1 MSPSR
6 NAWPAA
12 LLALFLSACGGGDD
26 GTASTSVPPAPSGGA
41 AAGSGEVAAENSCSL
56 PDFQDSVMQ
65 LVNEARAEARACGT
79 NSFAAAPA
87 LTWDERLFSAAAGH
101 AADMAQNDYF
111 SHEGLNG
118 STFSQRITDA
128 GYEWIAAGENIAAGQ
143 ADVQQ
148 VVQAWL
154 DSPGHCANIMSDAFT
169 EVGVA
174 CVAEP
179 GSTYTQYWGM
189 SLGRPR

>member
-1 MSPSR
+1 MSPCR
-6 NAWPAA
+6 FLWPA
-12 LLALFLSACGGGDD
+12 LLALSLSACGGGSDD
-26 GTASTSVPPAPSGGA
+26 APVAATPAGPAPASEGG
-41 AAGSGEVAAENSCSL
+41 GTVAAENSCSL
-56 PDFQDSVMQ
+56 PDFQTSVME
-65 LVNEARAEARACGT
+65 LINRARAEARACGT
-79 NSFAAAPA
+79 NSFAAAPP
-87 LTWDERLFSAAAGH
+87 LEWDERLLAAAAGH

-111 SHEGLNG
+111 SHQSLDGR
-118 STFSQRITDA
+118 TFSQRISNA
-128 GYEWIAAGENIAAGQ
+128 GYDWIAAGENIAAGQ
-143 ADVQQ
+143 ATVEQ
-148 VVQAWL
+148 VMQAWL